1 MTLVSESLGHSLR
14 GRPAPA
20 EIFLATP
27 RLTLRPMSGADV
39 SRIYEVNRRLN
50 RRYLSAPPLD
60 RVAIEELRAVFEG
73 EWQLFGL
80 GYLMICRGEDS
91 VGHARLKFIADCA
104 SGRAAE
110 LTFAIAPAAQGQG
123 YASEAV
129 AAVLRFAFLEA
140 RLDYVVACVEPD
152 NYASVRV
159 VEKNGLAPVAT
170 GRHHGRT
177 MRRYILPQQ
186 MWRAQRRALATA

>member
-1 MTLVSESLGHSLR
+1 MTLVANSYGHPDP
-14 GRPAPA
+14 GRQAPT

-27 RLTLRPMSGADV
+27 RLTLRPMSGTDV

-50 RRYLSAPPLD
+50 PRYLSAPPLD
-60 RVAIEELRAVFEG
+60 RDAMEELRAVFEG
-73 EWQLFGL
+73 EWQIFGL

-91 VGHARLKFIADCA
+91 VGHARLKLIPDCA

-110 LTFAIAPAAQGQG
+110 LTFAIAPAEQGHG

-129 AAVLRFAFLEA
+129 AAVLRFAYKAAEI
-140 RLDYVVACVEPD
+140 DYVVACVEPH

-159 VEKNGLAPVAT
+159 IEKNGLVPVAT
-170 GRHHGRT
+170 GKHHGRM
-177 MRRYILPQQ
+177 MRRYILPRLMWAAQQ
-186 MWRAQRRALATA
+186 RALGNA